1 MTKVRWVIDPVLV
14 THTVHSRKLPAAI
27 TNAGHELVQVP
38 YDEAAKT
45 WHMPELDQYDLP
57 TIFYGSK
64 KFVRENSPLFCP
76 GSFGNTS
83 RANVSHY
90 LTNLPREWFLNQ
102 YALMTTWGDFCN
114 RREYWI
120 NFAGGRAFLRPDS
133 GGKLFTGLVVNHE
146 NVDHEINSINQLSR
160 MQPEELVWTARAKEI
175 LGEFRFVIADG
186 EVIAG
191 SEYRWDNVL
200 DIRSDYPEEC
210 RELAQ
215 QVAEH
220 EWQLDRVYTCDVALT
235 ADGPRIVE
243 LNGFS
248 SAGLY
253 ACDLDAVV
261 AGVSAAAASEHSDLF
276 GLLG

>member
-14 THTVHSRKLPAAI
+14 SHSVHSRKLPAAI
-27 TNAGHELVQVP
+27 IDAGHDLVLAGYDESSKNWQVP
-38 YDEAAKT
+38 EFN
-45 WHMPELDQYDLP
+45 QYDLA

-64 KFVRENSPLFCP
+64 KFVREHSRLCEP
-76 GSFGNTS
+76 GSFGDRAT
-83 RANVSHY
+83 ANVSHY
-90 LTNLPREWFLNQ
+90 LTHLPREWFLNQ

-114 RREYWI
+114 RRTYWL

-133 GGKLFTGLVVNHE
+133 GGKNFTGLVVDRE
-146 NVDHEINSINQLSR
+146 NVDHEINSIQQLSR
-160 MQPEELVWTARAKEI
+160 MRPEELVWTARAKEI

-186 EVIAG
+186 QVIAG

-210 RELAQ
+210 RAVAQ
-215 QVAEH
+215 RVAEH
-220 EWQLDRVYTCDVALT
+220 KWQLDRVYTCDVCLT
-235 ADGPRIVE
+235 PDGPRIVE

-261 AGVSAAAASEHSDLF
+261 AGVSAAAHAAHDDIF
-276 GLLG
+276 GE